1 MDPLHSGGR
10 PELYRTGGFCG
21 ASRPASMVL
30 VLAENLNCFL
40 FALAAIGGNT
50 ELLLQLP
57 KIAHAAFSR
66 FADLSISNCV
76 ADADVHGFQYTIDL
90 RY

>member
-1 MDPLHSGGR
+1 
-10 PELYRTGGFCG
+10 
-21 ASRPASMVL
+21 
-30 VLAENLNCFL
+30 
-40 FALAAIGGNT
+40 
-50 ELLLQLP
+50 LQLP

>member
-1 MDPLHSGGR
+1 
-10 PELYRTGGFCG
+10 
-21 ASRPASMVL
+21 MVL

-76 ADADVHGFQYTIDL
+76 ADADVHAFQYRIRSGIKYLTSNANDCQL
-90 RY
+90 YYV